1 MARTFGS
8 KLEPVASMANQ
19 FGGSDNFDNH
29 ELIAGMKM
37 YPYPHTWELRR
48 FSCPIPEPHSLP
60 VPQYSSKSIQTN
72 NSNFQHLFLQ
82 SI

>member
-1 MARTFGS
+1 MARTIGS

-37 YPYPHTWELRR
+37 YPYPNTWELRYS
-48 FSCPIPEPHSLP
+48 SCPI
-60 VPQYSSKSIQTN
+60 
-72 NSNFQHLFLQ
+72 LFL
-82 SI
+82 